1 MLAVSGAEQKKFRIA
16 ICMVEDGVVDEY
28 DLVCP
33 HDSGSN
39 RKEVFRIVYGNDIM
53 DVRGKFAKP
62 MHYLCSRCKGCL
74 IFMGV

>member
-16 ICMVEDGVVDEY
+16 TRMVEDGVVDEY

-39 RKEVFRIVYGNDIM
+39 RKEVFQIVYGNDTM
-53 DVRGKFAKP
+53 DVRGKFVNYMRKE
-62 MHYLCSRCKGCL
+62 
-74 IFMGV
+74 